1 SGRQAEDASQAMPPI
16 AERHLN
22 DIAERRKNDAQRPEE
37 VIQEGNVAA
46 VINEGAAVINEGAA
60 VINEA
65 AAGSEAVEVIS
76 VAAEKNAVRL
86 QGTATEVEGTEGVK
100 EGLKRDEVLFI
111 PLSMPWQSSCFF
123 FFLFSFSN
131 LIRCKQTF

>member
-1 SGRQAEDASQAMPPI
+1 MSRPCAAHSGPPGNSGRQAEDASQAMPPI

-46 VINEGAAVINEGAA
+46 L
-60 VINEA
+60 INEA
-65 AAGSEAVEVIS
+65 AAVIS

-86 QGTATEVEGTEGVK
+86 QGTATEVEGTAAEAWGTEGVK

-123 FFLFSFSN
+123 FFLF
-131 LIRCKQTF
+131 QT